1 MTALATKTANEY
13 LAEARRSL
21 QEREDSFE
29 RSDTDGFLTQ
39 WSAGLNAEL
48 CRTRAKIMQNDGD
61 DVFVGLWD
69 GNRRV
74 RAKIINTKFG
84 MSWLLNDI
92 EAQTYG
98 RKFLPVGKTSRVL
111 KQLGLREANE
121 MAPAWAKLEGR
132 GRGLSGMAWVQTYRT
147 GDPWGSDATLCE

>member
-69 GNRRV
+69 GDRRV
-74 RAKIINTKFG
+74 RAKIISTKFG
-84 MSWLLNDI
+84 MSPWPWP
-92 EAQTYG
+92 EWHC
-98 RKFLPVGKTSRVL
+98 
-111 KQLGLREANE
+111 LGPDL
-121 MAPAWAKLEGR
+121 
-132 GRGLSGMAWVQTYRT
+132 
-147 GDPWGSDATLCE
+147 